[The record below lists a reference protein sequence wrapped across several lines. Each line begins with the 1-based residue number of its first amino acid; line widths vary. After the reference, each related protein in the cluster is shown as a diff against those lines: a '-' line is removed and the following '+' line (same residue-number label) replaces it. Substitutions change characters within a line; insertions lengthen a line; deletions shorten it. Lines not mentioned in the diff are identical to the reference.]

1 MIFRKHELA
10 LSASAPAPRAMEVTH
25 TYWLAMLAASAF
37 GTNVGDLWAEIV
49 FPGLFTS
56 LASLLV
62 ICVAAVWYHR
72 RAASPNEAGYWV
84 AIVAMRA
91 AATKLAD
98 IVTHNLAFG
107 YVLASVLLGA
117 LTLLAARF
125 TDPDF
130 SRSGS
135 PRVDGVYWIAMFI
148 AGVFGTVAGD
158 LIHHSIGLYSAA
170 AALCSSLAALILI
183 REARAPASML
193 LFWLIVML
201 ERCAGTAVGDA
212 LASRRAVGL
221 GILMASTCTG
231 PLTIISLWIRARTLR
246 R

>member
-1 MIFRKHELA
+1 
-10 LSASAPAPRAMEVTH
+10 MEVTH
-25 TYWLAMLAASAF
+25 TYWLSMLAASAF

-49 FPGLFTS
+49 FPGPYTS

-72 RAASPNEAGYWV
+72 RAASPTEAGYWV

-91 AATKLAD
+91 AATNVAD
-98 IVTHNLAFG
+98 IVTHDLAHG
-107 YVLASVLLGA
+107 YVLASILLGV
-117 LTLLAARF
+117 LTIGVARF

-158 LIHHSIGLYSAA
+158 LIHHSIGLYSAS
-170 AALCSSLAALILI
+170 AALCLSLATLILV

-193 LFWLIVML
+193 LFWIIVML

-221 GILMASTCTG
+221 GVLIASICTG
-231 PLTIISLWIRARTLR
+231 TLTIISLWIRARMPR